1 MGRITK
7 MLPRIERAIK
17 DMQKAA
23 PGIRKSIQT
32 ARDAVSNRHTVL
44 VRLET
49 LSKAI
54 AARKDKKLLKTK
66 DFEEYKFCL
75 ARLKVLDQNVSTCIA
90 AMNLEYSKSIEI
102 LHRFEANEIDNLIAD
117 KEKKAKRKGGSK
129 NLAALFKAYSK
140 LSNEMKR
147 VGEDHYALT
156 RFMQNSATWDIRPE
170 VPPRILNTNN
180 PQQLAAVLVDEG
192 ESPYDY

>member
-1 MGRITK
+1 MGRVTK

-17 DMQKAA
+17 DMQKVA
-23 PGIRKSIQT
+23 PGIRKAIQT
-32 ARDAVSNRHTVL
+32 ARDAVSERHTVL
-44 VRLET
+44 VRLEN
-49 LSKAI
+49 LSTAI
-54 AARKDKKLLKTK
+54 AARKNKKLLKTK
-66 DFEEYKFCL
+66 DFEEYKLCL
-75 ARLKVLDQNVSTCIA
+75 GRLKVLDQNVSTCIA
-90 AMNLEYSKSIEI
+90 ALEAEHGKSLEI
-102 LHRFEANEIDNLIAD
+102 VRRFETNEIENLIND
-117 KEKKAKRKGGSK
+117 KVKKAKRKGGSK
-129 NLAALFKAYSK
+129 NLTALFKAYGR
-140 LSNEMKR
+140 LFNEMKR